1 MRNFASIWNNLLK
14 DSISAEFLLMEVY
27 AQVALQNKLFS
38 IRRALYNNYFGKVS
52 SFADFISYIFV
63 SFSSVEEILTK
74 VS

>member
-1 MRNFASIWNNLLK
+1 
-14 DSISAEFLLMEVY
+14 MEVY